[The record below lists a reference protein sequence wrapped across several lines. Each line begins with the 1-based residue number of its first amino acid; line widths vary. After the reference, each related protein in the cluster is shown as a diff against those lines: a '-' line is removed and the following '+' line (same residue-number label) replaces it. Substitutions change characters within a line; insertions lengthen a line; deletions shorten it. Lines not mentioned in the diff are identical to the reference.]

1 MAQVLKTPT
10 HDSEEYVEQS
20 TASLQSAMT
29 VVLLFLQTFHS
40 KQIHTQFTLKE
51 QSCNLTGEHYE
62 KFTKMIEFN
71 AMFLLLKY
79 KNIICPLFKISIK
92 KKIAPIFFMS
102 IF

>member
-29 VVLLFLQTFHS
+29 VVLLFLLTFHS
-40 KQIHTQFTLKE
+40 KQIYTQFTLKE
-51 QSCNLTGEHYE
+51 QSCNLTGENYE

-79 KNIICPLFKISIK
+79 KKYHMRFI
-92 KKIAPIFFMS
+92 
-102 IF
+102 